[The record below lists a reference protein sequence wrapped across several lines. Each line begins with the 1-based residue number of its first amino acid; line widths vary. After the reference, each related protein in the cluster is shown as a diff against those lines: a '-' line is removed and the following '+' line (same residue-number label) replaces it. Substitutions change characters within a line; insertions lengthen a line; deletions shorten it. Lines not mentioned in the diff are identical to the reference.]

1 MNKLAKAPFKLNWRL
16 LKFLTLIVLFICLMQ
31 GIRWLWNA
39 ELHTSKPPKAA
50 AGAVDFS
57 GLDFSRSRSIPLD
70 GEWEFYPGQL
80 LTRKDI
86 AEGLQQDRMLLQ
98 VPLDGRYPVEV
109 TEGPDSFGYG
119 TYRLLIR
126 VDPSLDLSYGF
137 WIADVRT
144 SSTLEI
150 NGKVMAEAGRPAVNR
165 ESYTP
170 SAATYMSAAPAEG
183 SDNDTIEL
191 IIRYANFDDS
201 LNGGIVKSIRF
212 GSQSAVSSERFLS
225 VGLQLG
231 VAFIALLHGLYG
243 FILFLFDRRQLVLRT
258 FGVMMLMAALT
269 VVLSDD
275 VVILE
280 LVAVPYAWLWKI
292 KLLAYM
298 WMSFFMIQLG
308 RNFLGKVGRSKAH
321 WVYTLLL
328 CLYSLFIVAAPMA
341 LVHYS
346 IRARIHMSLYVLPVV
361 WFGGMLFRA
370 VWRND
375 KDAVFLVFSLSCL
388 VSNVVWSLISYS
400 YTAKHIYYP
409 VNLIGAMIGFSCYWF
424 KKYFHHAAENE
435 RLNQQLNAAS
445 KEKDR
450 FLAQTSHEL
459 RNPLHGMMNIA
470 QAVTAREK
478 EKLTARSFE
487 EMELMRV
494 IGQRMTHLLD
504 DLLDMA
510 RLQDHRIA
518 LQQKPVPLISVVSGV
533 WDMLKHNLEG
543 KPVRFVMEI
552 PECLPPV
559 WADEKRLAQSMYNLL
574 HNAVKFTQEGEIR
587 VSASIRKE
595 MALMEIADTG
605 VGMDEDM
612 QQRIFREYEQDQSGA
627 ALGGIGL
634 GLTIAK
640 QLIELHGGEL
650 TVRSRPGM
658 GTSFLCTLPLARMEE
673 AGITREGETAEH
685 PLGLELQPVAE
696 TPVQSLTPNPPAL
709 LTDKPIR
716 ILAVDDDSVNLKV
729 LDSVLSS
736 GEYSVRT
743 VGQPEDMLALLD
755 KEPWDVLIVDVM
767 MPRISGYELTRLVRE
782 RYDISELPILLLT
795 ARNQPEDIYTG
806 FLAGANDYLVKPVDA
821 LELKYRLWALAKLKR
836 SIAEGLRMEAAYL
849 QAQISPHF
857 LYNTLN
863 SLLALSEINKE
874 QMQELGEAFIS
885 YLRIS
890 VDFLNM
896 EQLVPLEHELELVRV
911 YLYIEQARFGWRLA
925 VDIETDLDEDCD
937 IVIPPLS
944 LQPLVENAVKHGMTG
959 RKLLTV
965 RVRISR
971 EKEGIL
977 FEVRDNGKGMPE
989 GEPERLLDP
998 SRRSRGGIGLS
1009 NTNRRLIQL
1018 YGKGLN
1024 MESAPEQG
1032 TRIWFRIPDNQP
1044 ADN

>member
-1 MNKLAKAPFKLNWRL
+1 MDKLANLHLKVNWRL
-16 LKFLTLIVLFICLMQ
+16 PKYLALIILFVGLMQ
-31 GIRWLWNA
+31 GVRWVWTA
-39 ELHTSKPPKAA
+39 ELHVPKHPKAA
-50 AGAVDFS
+50 AGTVDLSGWDFS
-57 GLDFSRSRSIPLD
+57 HSPSITLD

-80 LTRKDI
+80 LTQKDI
-86 AEGLQQDRMLLQ
+86 AQGHHKDRMLLQ
-98 VPLDGRYPVEV
+98 VPVEGQYPLEV
-109 TEGPDSFGYG
+109 KEGPDSFGYG

-126 VDPSLDLSYGF
+126 VDPTLNLSYGF
-137 WIADVRT
+137 WIGDVRT

-150 NGKVMAEAGRPAVNR
+150 NGKVVAEAGRVGTDR
-165 ESYTP
+165 GTYVP
-170 SAATYMSAAPAEG
+170 SAATYMSAASAEG
-183 SDNDTIEL
+183 SDTLEL

-212 GSQSAVSSERFLS
+212 GSQSAVTSERFIS

-231 VAFIALLHGLYG
+231 VVFIALLHCLYG
-243 FILFLFDRRQLVLRT
+243 FILYLFDRRQQALRT

-308 RNFLGKVGRSKAH
+308 RTFLGKTKQNKIFVI
-321 WVYTLLL
+321 YTLLVG
-328 CLYSLFIVAAPMA
+328 LYSVFILVAPMT

-346 IRARIHMSLYVLPVV
+346 IRARVHACLYVLPVV

-375 KDAVFLVFSLSCL
+375 KDAVFLVFSMSCL
-388 VSNVVWSLISYS
+388 VSNVVWSVISYS

-424 KKYFHHAAENE
+424 KKYFHNAAENE
-435 RLNQQLNAAS
+435 RLNRQLNAAS

-478 EKLTARSFE
+478 NKLEQRSFE
-487 EMELMRV
+487 DMELMRV
-494 IGQRMTHLLD
+494 IGKRMASLLD

-510 RLQDHRIA
+510 RLQDHRIS
-518 LQQKPVPLISVVSGV
+518 LQPKPVSLLSVISGV
-533 WDMLKHNLEG
+533 WDMLRHNLEG
-543 KPVRFVMEI
+543 KPVRFVMDV
-552 PECLPPV
+552 PESLPPV
-559 WADEKRLAQSMYNLL
+559 WADEKRLTQSLYNLL
-574 HNAVKFTQEGEIR
+574 HNAVKFTQEGDIR
-587 VSASIRKE
+587 VSASVRKG
-595 MALMEIADTG
+595 MAAVEITDTG
-605 VGMDEDM
+605 TGMDEEM
-612 QQRIFREYEQDQSGA
+612 QLRIFREYEQSKEGA
-627 ALGGIGL
+627 ELGGIGL

-640 QLIELHGGEL
+640 QLIELHGGEI
-650 TVRSRPGM
+650 TVRSQPGL
-658 GTSFLCTLPLARMEE
+658 GSSFQFTLPLATLNIKGAAIPSE
-673 AGITREGETAEH
+673 APESL
-685 PLGLELQPVAE
+685 LGQEQQTVADV
-696 TPVQSLTPNPPAL
+696 PVQGIQPNPPAL
-709 LTDKPIR
+709 LSEKPVR
-716 ILAVDDDSVNLKV
+716 ILAVDDDSINLKV
-729 LDSVLSS
+729 LSSVLSS
-736 GEYSVRT
+736 GEYRITT
-743 VGQPEDMLALLD
+743 VQKPEDMLRMLD
-755 KEPWDVLIVDVM
+755 KEAWDILIVDVM
-767 MPRISGYELTRLVRE
+767 MPQMSGYELTRLVRE

-821 LELKYRLWALAKLKR
+821 LELKYRLWSLARLKR
-836 SIAEGLRMEAAYL
+836 SISEGLRMEAAYL

-863 SLLALSEINKE
+863 SLLALSEMNKE
-874 QMQELGEAFIS
+874 KMQELGEAFIS

-896 EQLVPLEHELELVRV
+896 EQLVPLEHELELVRA
-911 YLYIEQARFGWRLA
+911 YLYIEQARFGSRLS
-925 VDIETDLDEDCD
+925 VDIDMNMDRD
-937 IVIPPLS
+937 IFLPPLS

-959 RKLLTV
+959 RKLLNIH
-965 RVRISR
+965 VRISR
-971 EKEGIL
+971 EEDEVL
-977 FEVRDNGKGMPE
+977 LEVRDNGRGMPA
-989 GEPERLLDP
+989 GEMERLLDF
-998 SRRSRGGIGLS
+998 SRQGRRGIGLL

-1024 MESAPEQG
+1024 VESAPEQG
-1032 TRIWFRIPDNQP
+1032 TKVWFRVPWNQP
-1044 ADN
+1044 LDN

>member
-1 MNKLAKAPFKLNWRL
+1 MDKLTNSHLKMNWRL
-16 LKFLTLIVLFICLMQ
+16 PKYLALILLFVGLMQ
-31 GIRWLWNA
+31 GIRWLWTA
-39 ELHTSKPPKAA
+39 ELHVPEHPKAA
-50 AGAVDFS
+50 GGTVDLSGWDFS
-57 GLDFSRSRSIPLD
+57 DSPSITLD

-80 LTRKDI
+80 LTQQDI
-86 AEGLQQDRMLLQ
+86 AGGRHQDRMLLE
-98 VPLDGRYPVEV
+98 VPLEGRYPLEV
-109 TEGPDSFGYG
+109 KEGPDSFGYG

-126 VDPSLDLSYGF
+126 VDPNADLSYGF
-137 WIADVRT
+137 WVADVRT

-150 NGKVMAEAGRPAVNR
+150 NGKVVAEAGRPGTDR
-165 ESYTP
+165 GSYLP
-170 SAATYMSAAPAEG
+170 SAATYVASASPE
-183 SDNDTIEL
+183 SSDTIEL

-212 GSQSAVSSERFLS
+212 GSQSAITSERFIS

-231 VAFIALLHGLYG
+231 VVFIALLHCLYG
-243 FILFLFDRRQLVLRT
+243 FILFLFDRRQRALRT

-308 RNFLGKVGRSKAH
+308 RTFLGKTKRYKVYLI
-321 WVYTLLL
+321 YTLLI
-328 CLYSLFIVAAPMA
+328 CLYSVFILAAPMA

-346 IRARIHMSLYVLPVV
+346 IKARIHLCLYVLPVI

-375 KDAVFLVFSLSCL
+375 KDAVFLVFSMSCL
-388 VSNVVWSLISYS
+388 VSNVVWSVISYS

-424 KKYFHHAAENE
+424 KKYFHNAAENE
-435 RLNQQLNAAS
+435 RLNHQLNAAS

-478 EKLTARSFE
+478 NKLEQRSSE
-487 EMELMRV
+487 DMELMRV
-494 IGQRMTHLLD
+494 IGQRMASLLD

-510 RLQDHRIA
+510 RLQDHRIT
-518 LQQKPVPLISVVSGV
+518 LQQKPVSLLSVVSGV

-543 KPVRFVMEI
+543 KAVRFVMDV
-552 PECLPPV
+552 PESLPPV
-559 WADEKRLAQSMYNLL
+559 WADEKRLIQSLYNLL

-587 VSASIRKE
+587 VSAAIRKG
-595 MALMEIADTG
+595 MAVVEIADTG
-605 VGMDEDM
+605 SGMDEEM
-612 QQRIFREYEQDQSGA
+612 QLRIFREYEQGKEGA
-627 ALGGIGL
+627 ELGGIGL
-634 GLTIAK
+634 GLTITK
-640 QLIELHGGEL
+640 QLIELHGGEM
-650 TVRSRPGM
+650 TVRSQPGV
-658 GTSFLCTLPLARMEE
+658 GSSFQFTLPLAALKIKGTAVPSE
-673 AGITREGETAEH
+673 AAES
-685 PLGLELQPVAE
+685 PLSLEHRPVAD
-696 TPVQSLTPNPPAL
+696 VSLQGFYPNPPVL
-709 LTDKPIR
+709 FTEKPVR
-716 ILAVDDDSVNLKV
+716 ILAVDDDSINLKV
-729 LDSVLSS
+729 LASVLSS
-736 GEYSVRT
+736 EEYSITT
-743 VGQPEDMLALLD
+743 VQKPEDMLLMLD
-755 KEPWDVLIVDVM
+755 KEPWDILIVDVM
-767 MPRISGYELTRLVRE
+767 MPQMSGYELTRLVRE
-782 RYDISELPILLLT
+782 RYDISELPLLLLT

-821 LELKYRLWALAKLKR
+821 LELKYRLWSLARLKR
-836 SIAEGLRMEAAYL
+836 AISEGLRIEAAYL

-863 SLLALSEINKE
+863 SLLALSEMNKE
-874 QMQELGEAFIS
+874 KMQELGEAFIS

-896 EQLVPLEHELELVRV
+896 EQLVSLEHELELVRA
-911 YLYIEQARFGWRLA
+911 YLYIEQARFGPRLS
-925 VDIETDLDEDCD
+925 VDIDMVVDGEAD
-937 IVIPPLS
+937 IFLPPLS

-959 RKLLTV
+959 RKLLNIH
-965 RVRISR
+965 VRISR
-971 EKEGIL
+971 EEEGIL
-977 FEVRDNGKGMPE
+977 LEVRDNGRGMPS
-989 GEPERLLDP
+989 GELDRLLDS
-998 SRRSRGGIGLS
+998 SRQGRRGIGLL

-1024 MESAPEQG
+1024 VESAPEQG
-1032 TRIWFRIPDNQP
+1032 TKVWFRVPWNQP
-1044 ADN
+1044 LDN